1 MMCLT
6 SVVISCKMKV
16 VKEATQRERRS
27 NNMWF
32 DIPVKGSRTTVKF
45 EDVNDTNYRLTINSN
60 SGVIDLWKV
69 DEEGNSVVS
78 VIITKADIKRLAKAS

>member
-1 MMCLT
+1 
-6 SVVISCKMKV
+6 
-16 VKEATQRERRS
+16 
-27 NNMWF
+27 MWF

-69 DEEGNSVVS
+69 DEEGNGVVS
-78 VIITKADIKRLAKAS
+78 VIITKEDIKRLAKAS

>member
-16 VKEATQRERRS
+16 VKEATQRERRI

>member
-6 SVVISCKMKV
+6 SVAISCKMKV

-27 NNMWF
+27 INMWF

>member
-1 MMCLT
+1 
-6 SVVISCKMKV
+6 MKV
-16 VKEATQRERRS
+16 VKEGTQSKRRS